1 MYYSIGEFSKLTK
14 LTPKMLKIYQEK
26 ELLIPV
32 KVDEFTKYRYYNDE
46 NLKVANL
53 ISFLKQFDFSLA
65 SIKAIIDNLDDE
77 AGLPLLFEKQKSE
90 ILKKITKYEFVIG
103 LINQTINRRSNM
115 TDVNTI
121 KSRSRFWNILAKMV
135 KNSIPLKESLETALQ
150 NADSELAAI
159 TSAVI
164 NDWEEEKSLLQVLSK
179 HQQVFTRIELAL
191 VQAGEYANKLSDA
204 LSMLADALS
213 EVGLP
218 DLENATRSKYW
229 KMYSLALMAGGPI
242 VGSVK
247 LVSDW
252 ADKELKQEI
261 DFVCNEMMNGNNF
274 YTALEKKQQVFTKY
288 EIELV
293 RIGEVTGTLGQTMV
307 YLPELT
313 KLIEDA
319 DLEFQKRINFW
330 KVLQFFSDHPLSV
343 SINLALMVADEKVN
357 QIADVVL
364 KMVNEGKELVEILKQ
379 YPTVFENYEIRIIEQ
394 SKADCLKQSISDIIE
409 ILEK

>member
-1 MYYSIGEFSKLTK
+1 MYYSIGEFSKITG

-65 SIKAIIDNLDDE
+65 SIKEIIDNLDDE
-77 AGLPLLFEKQKSE
+77 GLPLLFEKQKSE

-115 TDVNTI
+115 TDVNAI
-121 KSRSRFWNILAKMV
+121 KTRPRFWNILAKMV
-135 KNSIPLKESLETALQ
+135 KNAVPLKECLETALQ
-150 NADSELAAI
+150 NADPELAAI
-159 TSAVI
+159 ASTVI
-164 NDWEEEKSLLQVLSK
+164 NDWEAEKYLFQVLSK
-179 HQQVFTRIELAL
+179 HQLVFTRIELAI
-191 VQAGEYANKLSDA
+191 VQAGESVNKLSEA
-204 LSMLADALS
+204 LSALGDTLF

-229 KMYSLALMAGGPI
+229 KMYSLALMAGGAI
-242 VGSVK
+242 VPSVK

-261 DFVCNEMMNGNNF
+261 DFVCNEMMNGNELF
-274 YTALEKKQQVFTKY
+274 TALSKKPQVFTKY

-293 RIGEVTGTLGQTMV
+293 RIGEVVGILDQTIA

-313 KLIEDA
+313 KMIENA

-330 KVLQFFSDHPLSV
+330 KVLQFFSDRPLSL

-357 QIADVVL
+357 QVANEISI
-364 KMVNEGKELVEILKQ
+364 MVKDDKTLAEVLKQ
-379 YPTVFENYEIRIIEQ
+379 YPTVFESYEIRIIEQ
-394 SKADCLKQSISDIIE
+394 STTDCLMQSICDIIE
-409 ILEK
+409 ILER